1 MDFSWPQEYLN
12 YKNKVTQFA
21 QEELNEDVIKRDRQG
36 VFSRN
41 LWQKCADFGIQG
53 LAATKN
59 FGGQLDEID
68 IPRSVLA
75 MEALGYGCKDNGLA
89 LGLNAQMWTV
99 QLPIEHFGTD
109 DQKERFLRPMVTGE
123 KIGVHALTEPEAG
136 SDVFSMQSTVK
147 KVDGGYIL
155 NGQKHL
161 ITLSPLADFALVF
174 ATTNPKLG
182 KWGLS
187 AFIVEKEA
195 EGFTASPVWDKMGM
209 RTVPFGALEFKDCF
223 IPEENRL
230 GKEGSG
236 FGIMMH
242 SLEFD
247 RCCILSSQLGGM
259 QRQFEE
265 TLEFAKNREQF
276 GQSIMGFQS
285 VSNRIVDMKLRLETA
300 RLLLYKTAWLQ
311 KMGKP
316 AMLESAMLK
325 LHMSESFIESSLD
338 SIRTFGGR
346 GYMTETGVER
356 NLRDAVGG
364 VLLAG
369 TSDIQRNVI
378 AKLLEIG

>member
-1 MDFSWPQEYLN
+1 MNFSWPQEYID
-12 YKNKVTQFA
+12 YKEKVVQFA
-21 QEELNEDVIKRDRQG
+21 QEELNEDIIERDHQG
-36 VFSRN
+36 TFLRS

-53 LAATKN
+53 LAAPKD
-59 FGGQLDEID
+59 FGGQLDEVD

-75 MEALGYGCKDNGLA
+75 MEGLGYGCKDNGLA

-99 QLPIEHFGTD
+99 QLPIAHFGTD
-109 DQKERFLRPMVTGE
+109 DQKKRFLQPMVTGE

-147 KVDGGYIL
+147 KVNGGYIL
-155 NGQKHL
+155 NGKKHL
-161 ITLSPLADFALVF
+161 ITLSPLADIALVF

-187 AFIVEKEA
+187 AFLVNKET
-195 EGFTASPVWDKMGM
+195 EGFNASPVWNKMGM

-247 RCCILSSQLGGM
+247 RCCILSSQLGSM

-265 TLEFAKNREQF
+265 TLAFAKNRKQF
-276 GQSIMGFQS
+276 GREIMRFQS
-285 VSNRIVDMKLRLETA
+285 VANRIVDMKLRLETA
-300 RLLLYKTAWLQ
+300 RLLLYKTAWL
-311 KMGKP
+311 KKEGKP

-325 LHMSESFIESSLD
+325 LHMSESFVTSSLD

-346 GYMTETGVER
+346 GYLTETGVER

-364 VLLAG
+364 VIAAG